1 MTPVNAI
8 EIDGLS
14 KRFDL
19 RRKKARSFLS
29 LQRLGAVRDVL
40 RGHLREEDSRDQLWA
55 LRDIDIRVRQ
65 GEILGIIGRNGAGKS
80 TLLKILARIIRPT
93 LGEVRIRGEVASLL
107 EMGMGFDR
115 DLTVRENLMIHGVM
129 NNISQSEAEALV
141 DGIVALAKLEG
152 LLDTPLRLC
161 PGGSYIRLAFATV
174 VNSNAD
180 VILAD
185 EILAVGDAAFQA
197 ECLNHVREGSSTGKT
212 VLFVSHDMS
221 AVRDLCHR
229 VVWLDKGRIV
239 AEGEP
244 DDVIARYSE
253 TLLGRKEHGAHQA
266 GPQRLSTRQE
276 TQTGSGIR
284 HVRLVSTSG
293 TEIGALGMNSE
304 AALEFVVHLEPG
316 TDSFRV
322 HMACFHDDRIVFA
335 QSQPSFQ
342 AAVGAD
348 TYCIRLHLP
357 AHFFNERVYEF
368 KGVLEVFKAGKSQL
382 IESGK
387 TLTASIHNT
396 DAENSAWG
404 DWPRG
409 RPGLI
414 CPKLDWEWKVLP
426 ATK

>member
-8 EIDGLS
+8 EIESLS

-55 LRDIDIRVRQ
+55 LRDINIRVRQ

-80 TLLKILARIIRPT
+80 TLLKVLARIIRPT
-93 LGEVRIRGEVASLL
+93 HGQIRIRGEVASLL

-129 NNISQSEAEALV
+129 NNISQSYAKSLV
-141 DGIVALAKLEG
+141 DGIVALAKLDG

-174 VNSNAD
+174 VNSDAD

-185 EILAVGDAAFQA
+185 EILAVGDAAFQT
-197 ECLNHVREGSSTGKT
+197 ECINHIREGSSTGKT
-212 VLFVSHDMS
+212 VLFVSHDMT
-221 AVRDLCHR
+221 AIKELCHR

-239 AEGEP
+239 AQGDP
-244 DDVIARYSE
+244 DDVIARYSDG
-253 TLLGRKEHGAHQA
+253 LLGRNEHSDNPARVQ
-266 GPQRLSTRQE
+266 PLLTSQE
-276 TQTGSGIR
+276 ATTDSGVR
-284 HVRLVSTSG
+284 HVRLISESG
-293 TEIGALGMNSE
+293 AEIGALGMNSE
-304 AALEFVVHLEPG
+304 AVLEFVVHLASGIE
-316 TDSFRV
+316 SFRV
-322 HMACFHDDRIVFA
+322 HMACFHDARIVFA
-335 QSQPSFQ
+335 QSQPLFS
-342 AAVGAD
+342 AALGAG
-348 TYCIRLHLP
+348 TYRVCLHLP
-357 AHFFNERVYEF
+357 AHFFNEFVYEF
-368 KGVLEVFKAGKSQL
+368 KGVLEVVQAGKSQL
-382 IESGK
+382 IESDK
-387 TLTASIHNT
+387 ALTISIHNT
-396 DAENSAWG
+396 DAECSAWG

>member
-8 EIDGLS
+8 EIENLS

-55 LRDIDIRVRQ
+55 LRDIDIRVRL

-93 LGEVRIRGEVASLL
+93 HGQIRIRGELASLL

-115 DLTVRENLMIHGVM
+115 DLTVRENIMIHGIM
-129 NNISQSEAEALV
+129 NNISPNDAESLL
-141 DGIVALAKLEG
+141 DDIVASAKLDG
-152 LLDTPLRLC
+152 LLDTPLRHC

-197 ECLNHVREGSSTGKT
+197 ECIHHIREGSSTGKT

-239 AEGEP
+239 AQGDP
-244 DDVIARYSE
+244 DEVIAKYSE
-253 TLLGRKEHGAHQA
+253 TLLGRKEHSTHQEP
-266 GPQRLSTRQE
+266 PQRLSTSQE
-276 TQTGSGIR
+276 TSTDSDIR
-284 HVRLVSTSG
+284 HVRLMSTSG
-293 TEIGALGMNSE
+293 AEIGALGMNSE
-304 AALEFVVHLEPG
+304 ATVEFLVHLASDA
-316 TDSFRV
+316 DSFRV
-322 HMACFHDDRIVFA
+322 HMACFHDNRIVFA
-335 QSQPSFQ
+335 QSQPLFS
-342 AAVGAD
+342 ATVGAD
-348 TYCIRLHLP
+348 TYRVRLDLP
-357 AHFFNERVYEF
+357 AHFFNELVYEF

-382 IESGK
+382 IESNK
-387 TLTASIHNT
+387 AITASIHNT
-396 DAENSAWG
+396 DAGDSAWG
-404 DWPRG
+404 DWPWG
-409 RPGLI
+409 RPGFI
-414 CPKLDWEWKVLP
+414 CPKLDWEWEVLP

>member
-1 MTPVNAI
+1 MAPVNAI
-8 EIDGLS
+8 EIENLS

-40 RGHLREEDSRDQLWA
+40 RGHLRDEDSRDQLWA
-55 LRDIDIRVRQ
+55 LRDVDIRVRQ

-80 TLLKILARIIRPT
+80 TLLKVLARITRPT
-93 LGEVRIRGEVASLL
+93 HGQIRIRGEVASLL

-129 NNISQSEAEALV
+129 NNISQSYAKSLV
-141 DGIVALAKLEG
+141 DGIVALAKLDG

-197 ECLNHVREGSSTGKT
+197 ECINHIREGSSTGKT
-212 VLFVSHDMS
+212 VLFVSHDMT

-239 AEGEP
+239 AEGDP
-244 DDVIARYSE
+244 DEVIAQYKE
-253 TLLGRKEHGAHQA
+253 TLLRRKEHGAHQND
-266 GPQRLSTRQE
+266 PQRLSASQE
-276 TQTGSGIR
+276 TATDSGIR
-284 HVRLVSTSG
+284 HVRLMSTSG
-293 TEIGALGMNSE
+293 AEIGALAMSSE
-304 AALEFVVHLEPG
+304 AALEFVAYLAPE

-322 HMACFHDDRIVFA
+322 HMACFHNNRIVFA
-335 QSQPSFQ
+335 QSQPLFSV
-342 AAVGAD
+342 AVGAG
-348 TYCIRLHLP
+348 TYRVRLDLP
-357 AHFFNERVYEF
+357 AHFFNELEYQF

-382 IESGK
+382 VESNEAM
-387 TLTASIHNT
+387 TVSIHNT
-396 DAENSAWG
+396 NAGDSAWG
-404 DWPRG
+404 DWPWG
-409 RPGLI
+409 RPGII
-414 CPKLDWEWKVLP
+414 CPKLDWKWKVHA